1 MPRSK
6 VQGFELD
13 GQINLTSWFNVGGS
27 VNYTDAKNTSNLVS
41 IAGSAPVAF
50 DTYPDAPKWSG
61 TAFAEVIAPISGDL
75 EASFRADV
83 YAQKHTYFVGT
94 GSLIPNAVLPGYKLV
109 NFRLGIEDS
118 KAGWSLSANLKNA
131 FNRTYYVGGEALGQ
145 LFQINMANPGDRRT
159 ISVEARYKF

>member
-1 MPRSK
+1 MMAQLLVACSLSLINYFHLLPHTLL
-6 VQGFELD
+6 VYQLEYLLD
-13 GQINLTSWFNVGGS
+13 
-27 VNYTDAKNTSNLVS
+27 K
-41 IAGSAPVAF
+41 
-50 DTYPDAPKWSG
+50 
-61 TAFAEVIAPISGDL
+61 
-75 EASFRADV
+75 FRI